1 MQTFY
6 SVEIMRRK
14 LDPEGLGI
22 ILLSAFMDEFY
33 SDEKQT
39 TPDVFSL
46 FHYNGLPH
54 SCPDCRVCSI
64 ALSTLTSEDF

>member
-1 MQTFY
+1 
-6 SVEIMRRK
+6 MRRK
-14 LDPEGLGI
+14 LDPEALGI

-46 FHYNGLPH
+46 YHYNGLPH
-54 SCPDCRVCSI
+54 SCPDGRVSCN
-64 ALSTLTSEDF
+64 LCQLVHTLLLFLLFFT

>member
-1 MQTFY
+1 
-6 SVEIMRRK
+6 MRRK

-39 TPDVFSL
+39 TPDVFTL

-54 SCPDCRVCSI
+54 SCPDGRVCNVQPLCLHLEPHFLEHI
-64 ALSTLTSEDF
+64 IP